1 MRALHLVSGR
11 EFRGSRPAAR
21 LRVLALLLSCASCGD
36 GPGEDPIRDA
46 GASDGGPEPVR
57 AVFQAAAD
65 PLAFGAVPWPDD
77 LYLDADG
84 RVSVAGVPGPS
95 SASGYLEQLG
105 TAFGDLDG
113 FGVSS
118 PMYFAFDGPLDP
130 DSLPR
135 DANASL
141 AKSAST
147 FLLDADTGSPNAFE
161 RVPVEARLDSAQARL
176 VLRPI
181 RPLVPGRRYAA
192 VVTRRVRSVD
202 GARVDGGPRFVALR
216 DADVSLDDPIEREA
230 RERYTPVLETLAA
243 AGVGRDEVAALSVFH
258 VQSVATDLEDLRALV
273 RSEPL
278 PKVEVTQVFA
288 ASALDSVLGVASPT
302 AIGFTPGDGAPH
314 DHVGW
319 MAHGSFAV
327 PGLLSAAAG
336 LHGGF
341 ERNEA
346 GEFRVKQAS
355 QTYFTLVL
363 PLAAMD
369 ATLPVVV
376 FQHGQGRERSDGL
389 VVANA
394 LARAGYAV
402 FMLDAPFHGL
412 RVPGADIRNRFTGA
426 SGPDGFGDLEGD
438 FAGGRDLDGDLTPLH
453 PFYYRD
459 AARQGVVELLT
470 LVRLL
475 GEATWAGVWKA
486 AEPSLA
492 HTAFATDRIAFV
504 GVDLGA
510 EMGMMLASVE
520 PSVGALALG
529 FAGGPTLDD
538 WMRSPERAGL
548 FDELVRRV
556 GRDPARLDGADD
568 DPRLWPALAAWQT
581 LVDRADPIAH
591 AATLRNVP
599 VNVLAWMAR
608 DDEVV
613 HNRVS
618 EALALALGAQM
629 VGASPR
635 HESALR
641 TATLA
646 PGRTA
651 SGNFTVGDD
660 AVTRVLYVFD
670 PATHAA
676 LHAERGEARYAHP
689 VERPFEKLSEPSAVK
704 NPIAALL
711 TQLVFYLESWRGCE
725 PPTPQSA
732 CAASVRAPD

>member
-1 MRALHLVSGR
+1 MRGFGPRTRWRRTGSERLAQALTL
-11 EFRGSRPAAR
+11 
-21 LRVLALLLSCASCGD
+21 LAVATSCGD
-36 GPGEDPIRDA
+36 GRGEGPLHDA
-46 GASDGGPEPVR
+46 GPLDGGAELVR
-57 AVFQAAAD
+57 AAFWPAAA
-65 PLAFGAVPWPDD
+65 PLPFGSVPWPDD
-77 LYLDADG
+77 LYLDDRG
-84 RVSVAGVPGPS
+84 RVAVASLPGPA
-95 SASGYLEQLG
+95 SASAYLDQLG
-105 TAFGDLDG
+105 TALGDLDG

-118 PMYFAFDGPLDP
+118 PVYVTFDGPLDP

-141 AKSAST
+141 AKSASA
-147 FLLDADTGSPNAFE
+147 FLLDADTGSPDAFE
-161 RVPVEARLDSAQARL
+161 RVPIEARLDSAQTRL
-176 VLRPI
+176 VLRPTQ
-181 RPLVPGRRYAA
+181 PLVPGRRYAA

-202 GARVDGGPRFVALR
+202 GASVEGGRRFVAVR
-216 DADVSLDDPIEREA
+216 DPDVLLDDPIEREA

-243 AGVGRDEVAALSVFH
+243 AGVPRDEVAALGVFH
-258 VQSVATDLEDLRALV
+258 VQSVASDLEDLRALV
-273 RSEPL
+273 RSRAL
-278 PKVEVTQVFA
+278 PKPTPTQAFA
-288 ASALDSVLGVASPT
+288 ADTLDTVLGVASPT
-302 AIGFTPGDGAPH
+302 AIGLTPGDGAPH

-319 MAHGSFAV
+319 MLHATFSV

-336 LHGGF
+336 LHGAI

-346 GEFRVKQAS
+346 GELRVKETDQA
-355 QTYFTLVL
+355 YVTLVL
-363 PLAAMD
+363 PLAAVD

-376 FQHGQGRERSDGL
+376 FQHGLGRERSDGL

-394 LARAGYAV
+394 LAGAGYAV

-412 RVPGADIRNRFTGA
+412 RVRGGDIRNRFTGQ

-453 PFYYRD
+453 PFYHRD

-470 LVRLL
+470 LVRLI
-475 GEATWAGVWKA
+475 GEADWSDVLEGADA
-486 AEPSLA
+486 RLA
-492 HTAFATDRIAFV
+492 HTTFGAERIAFV

-510 EMGMMLASVE
+510 EMGLMLASVE

-529 FAGGPTLDD
+529 FAGGPTLDG
-538 WMRSPERAGL
+538 WMRSPARAGL

-556 GRDPARLDGADD
+556 GRDPARVDGKDE
-568 DPRLWPALAAWQT
+568 DPRLWPALAVWQT

-591 AATLRNVP
+591 ASTLRGVA

-613 HNRVS
+613 HNHVS
-618 EALALALGAQM
+618 ESLAVALGAQL
-629 VGASPR
+629 VGAAPR
-635 HESALR
+635 HESALA

-646 PGRTA
+646 PGRTM

-660 AVTRVLYVFD
+660 AVTRVLYAFD

-676 LHAERGEARYAHP
+676 LHAERGEVEYAHP
-689 VERPFEKLSEPSAVK
+689 IVRPFDKLSEPIAVK
-704 NPIAALL
+704 NPIGAVL
-711 TQLVFYLESWRGCE
+711 TQLVFYLESWRACV